1 MSDINTDTDININ
14 TDTDTDTDTAAPVGI
29 VGLGLV
35 GSALTGRLQRAG
47 FGVLGHDH
55 RSQAS
60 AAWATQ
66 TGGAKASLQDIGRHC
81 RTVVL
86 AVFDT
91 AGVLQVTEGPQGLL
105 QGLLQ
110 SLLQGHP
117 QRVVAG
123 PSVSALIDCSTG
135 DPQALEALAG
145 RLAAQGIDFIEAPLS
160 GSSQQISSGHATML
174 LGATLQALERHEAVL
189 QALAPQRVHV
199 GGAGMGAR
207 AKLATNLVLGL
218 NRAALAEGLVF
229 AERLGISPDAF
240 LRLVLATPARSDAA
254 LVKGEQM
261 VRGEFSPQSRMRQ
274 HLKDVQLMRAAAL
287 AAGQRLPLTDTH
299 ATLLQA
305 AVDAGDGE
313 LDNAAIIR
321 QLRRETC

>member
-1 MSDINTDTDININ
+1 MSDINTDTDTN
-14 TDTDTDTDTAAPVGI
+14 TAAPVGI

-60 AAWATQ
+60 AAWAAQ

-91 AGVLQVTEGPQGLL
+91 AGVLQVTEGP

-160 GSSQQISSGHATML
+160 GSSQQISSGTATML

-299 ATLLQA
+299 ARLLQA